1 MPASVGRHGIVRF
14 GNFEADLGVGELRK
28 AGVRIKLHDQPFRVL
43 VMLLDRPG
51 ELVTRDEIRKTLW
64 QDNTFVDFDHGLNNA
79 VARLR
84 EALGDS
90 ADTPRFIETLPRKG
104 YRFIAPAHLLES
116 KPDRG
121 ATAAALPQELRN
133 RSSISVQ
140 GRTILVIGGVAA
152 LAITILIAVGVFHRT
167 KRPQPTRPIAIAVLP
182 FQNTS
187 ATREFDFL
195 RFGLADD
202 LVTTLSYFPGLSI
215 RPSATSDR
223 YAGTNVDL
231 LKAAHE
237 MRVGTIITGHFSVEN
252 SDIEVTLEAVDVAN
266 NRVIWRDS
274 LRGSARELTGIQRQI
289 NARIQRGLIAALGVN
304 GRSGG
309 PSNVSQNAEAYELY
323 LRAISEGDP
332 TNSRSSFS
340 SDNKAAIQLL
350 QRAVALDPGYSSA
363 WAALGHRY
371 YYEIGFE
378 ESGENPRSN
387 AKAALR
393 RALAFNPGR
402 IDAAT
407 DLINIE
413 SEEGELNQAY
423 DDITK
428 LLRQRPDSGAVH
440 LVYSYVLWYAG
451 LLDESANEC
460 EKTRSLDAGTTDLV
474 ACAYVFMGLGKYDR
488 AREYLQL
495 LSGSEFA
502 EGGEAEILLR
512 EGKQA
517 EAVQLL
523 RSLPAVYGWPVL
535 QPCLQSHPSPSGDS
549 AAQKVRSI
557 LMSDNDPFPK
567 YALAA
572 WDSLCSRPEFA
583 FRELRRAIEQDY
595 CAYPQME
602 TDPLLARVRGMPEF
616 GELRS
621 LGKACQQHFLEN
633 RKQRDSR

>member
-1 MPASVGRHGIVRF
+1 MVRF
-14 GNFEADLGVGELRK
+14 GNFEADLGAGELRK

-51 ELVTRDEIRKTLW
+51 ELVTRDEIRKRLW
-64 QDNTFVDFDHGLNNA
+64 PGDTFVDFDHGLNNA

-90 ADTPRFIETLPRKG
+90 AGTPRFIETLPRKG

-116 KPDRG
+116 RPDQG
-121 ATAAALPQELRN
+121 ATASVGPQEVKN
-133 RSSISVQ
+133 RPSISVQ
-140 GRTILVIGGVAA
+140 GRRILVIGGVAA
-152 LAITILIAVGVFHRT
+152 LEITILVAVVVFHRT
-167 KRPQPTRPIAIAVLP
+167 ARPQTTRPQAIAVLP

-202 LVTTLSYFPGLSI
+202 LATTLSYFHDLSI
-215 RPSATSDR
+215 RPSATSNR
-223 YAGTNVDL
+223 YAGTDVDL

-237 MRVGTIITGHFSVEN
+237 MRVGTIITGHFSVEGG
-252 SDIEVTLEAVDVAN
+252 DIEVTLEAVDITN

-274 LRGSARELTGIQRQI
+274 SRGSARDLTGIQRQI
-289 NARIQRGLIAALGVN
+289 SARIQRGLIAALGVN

-309 PSNVSQNAEAYELY
+309 PSNVSKNAEAYELY

-332 TNSRSSFS
+332 TNSGSSFS

-378 ESGENPRSN
+378 ESAENRLN

-393 RALAFNPGR
+393 RALAFDPGR

-423 DDITK
+423 DDITE

-440 LVYSYVLWYAG
+440 LVYAYVLWYAG
-451 LLDESANEC
+451 LLDEAANEC
-460 EKTRSLDAGTTDLV
+460 EKTRSLDAGTRDLA
-474 ACAYVFMGLGKYDR
+474 ACAYVFMGLGKYHH

-495 LSGSEFA
+495 QSGSEFA
-502 EGGEAEILLR
+502 EGGEVEILLR
-512 EGKQA
+512 EGRQS
-517 EAVQLL
+517 EAVQHL

-549 AAQKVRSI
+549 AAQKVRSV
-557 LMSDNDPFPK
+557 LMADKDPFPK

-572 WDSLCSRPEFA
+572 WDSLCSRQEFA

-602 TDPLLARVRGMPEF
+602 ADPLLARVRAMPEF
-616 GELRS
+616 DEIRS
-621 LGKACQQHFLEN
+621 LAKACQQRFLEH
-633 RKQRDSR
+633 RKRRDSQ